1 MPERVELWWQ
11 RRQRSKGRDV
21 PYAVGE
27 YREQWAQYPVL
38 VRQYHPDL
46 NHGVTLTQVPPAA
59 EVYLVWQ
66 CDVGHQF
73 VATPEEQRMRP
84 GGVRR
89 RSSWCPDCAAGA
101 VPVRVK
107 PAVSAEERAARL
119 ARARRP
125 RPKLGPKPLAAGP
138 APVSAG
144 WRAVSRMAPDVVHGP
159 KPVAGPNPVA
169 EHVVAAPSLAEPAAP
184 PRIARPRTT
193 EPQLGDAFLSY
204 AAPQPAS
211 AAEARLRAML
221 AARLDVDVSL
231 NAVRVR
237 QPFFERL
244 EVWPDIPI
252 PELKVAIE
260 YDTTGRDGLEH
271 VGRREETD
279 RHKDRLLRQ
288 VGWEVVRIRCGK
300 LQLLGP
306 YDIAAPGVSGALI
319 ARLID
324 RLGDIRGDL
333 IVRSYLR

>member
-11 RRQRSKGRDV
+11 RRQRSKGRDT
-21 PYAVGE
+21 PYRVGE
-27 YREQWAQYPVL
+27 YRDQWSGYPVL
-38 VRQYHPDL
+38 IRQYHPDL

-66 CDVGHQF
+66 CDVGHFF

-84 GGVRR
+84 GGTRR
-89 RSSWCPDCAAGA
+89 RSSWCPQCAAGA
-101 VPVRVK
+101 VAVRVK
-107 PAVSAEERAARL
+107 PPVSPGERAARL
-119 ARARRP
+119 ARTPRP
-125 RPKLGPKPLAAGP
+125 RAKLGPKPLAA
-138 APVSAG
+138 
-144 WRAVSRMAPDVVHGP
+144 
-159 KPVAGPNPVA
+159 VAQ
-169 EHVVAAPSLAEPAAP
+169 
-184 PRIARPRTT
+184 
-193 EPQLGDAFLSY
+193 PQLGDAFLSY
-204 AAPQPAS
+204 AAPKPAS
-211 AAEARLRAML
+211 AAEAQLRAL
-221 AARLDVDVSL
+221 LVARLDVDLSL

-288 VGWEVVRIRCGK
+288 VGWEVVRVRCGK
-300 LQLLGP
+300 LQPLGLH
-306 YDIAAPGVSGALI
+306 DIIASGVSGALI
-319 ARLID
+319 TRLID

-333 IVRSYLR
+333 IVQSYLR

>member
-11 RRQRSKGRDV
+11 RRQWSKGRDV
-21 PYAVGE
+21 PYLVGE
-27 YREQWAQYPVL
+27 YRARWAGYPVL
-38 VRQYHPDL
+38 IRQYHPDR
-46 NHGVTLTQVPPAA
+46 NHGVTLTQIPPAA
-59 EVYLVWQ
+59 EVYLLWQ
-66 CDVGHQF
+66 CDAGHQF

-84 GGVRR
+84 GGTRR
-89 RSSWCPDCAAGA
+89 RSSWCPDCAADA

-107 PAVSAEERAARL
+107 PAVSPEQRAARL

-125 RPKLGPKPLAAGP
+125 RATLGPKPLAAGP
-138 APVSAG
+138 APMGAG
-144 WRAVSRMAPDVVHGP
+144 WRAVSRMAP
-159 KPVAGPNPVA
+159 ANFT
-169 EHVVAAPSLAEPAAP
+169 APTVTAP
-184 PRIARPRTT
+184 TVT
-193 EPQLGDAFLSY
+193 EPIASAPNLGEAFLSY

-221 AARLDVDVSL
+221 AARLDVDLSL

-237 QPFFERL
+237 HPFFARL

-271 VGRREETD
+271 VGQREETD

-288 VGWEVVRIRCGK
+288 VGWEVVRIRCAK
-300 LQLLGP
+300 LQPLGP
-306 YDIAAPGVSGALI
+306 HDIEASGVSGALVT
-319 ARLID
+319 RLID

-333 IVRSYLR
+333 IVRSYLRELA